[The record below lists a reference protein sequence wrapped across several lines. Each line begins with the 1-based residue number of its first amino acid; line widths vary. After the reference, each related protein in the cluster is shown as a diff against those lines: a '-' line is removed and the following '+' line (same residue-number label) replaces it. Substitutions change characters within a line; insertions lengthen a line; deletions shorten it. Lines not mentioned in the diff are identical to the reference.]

1 MPMWKDIESELNPF
15 WEKPL
20 LTEVPFAVTLQVPVK
35 NDGNIHIRPT
45 GKIYLYDEYGVQ
57 LEKVGKE
64 SIVDE
69 N

>member
-1 MPMWKDIESELNPF
+1 MGQVVLQYDRLIHSEDS
-15 WEKPL
+15 
-20 LTEVPFAVTLQVPVK
+20 QVRQMAS
-35 NDGNIHIRPT
+35 IHIRPT
-45 GKIYLYDEYGVQ
+45 GKIYLYDEDGVQ